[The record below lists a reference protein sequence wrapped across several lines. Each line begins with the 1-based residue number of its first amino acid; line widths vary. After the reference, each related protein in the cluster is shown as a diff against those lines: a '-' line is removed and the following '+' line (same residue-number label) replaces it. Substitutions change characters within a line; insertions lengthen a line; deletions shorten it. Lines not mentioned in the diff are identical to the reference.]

1 MQGKEKQPIFKC
13 HRLRQVISL
22 APLAFLA
29 FCSYLLDLNIPTPP
43 LFVCLSDSLSVSLTL
58 SVYVTLSLCD
68 FSISAFSAPPPP
80 PPPRPAANLSPCLFV
95 CLTLQ
100 TCLHFCQIYRLPLF
114 SAVKQPYRLRQSQT
128 DRETER
134 QTQETGTEERDR
146 EWG

>member
-68 FSISAFSAPPPP
+68 FSISAFSAPPPLP
-80 PPPRPAANLSPCLFV
+80 PHRKPLSVSLCLSDSS
-95 CLTLQ
+95 